1 MFKRFEPDTKK
12 SSTIDQE
19 KTTKKNQNRD
29 FAFGSVRESFYNFKY
44 FKRYNGDEAKNIL
57 DMISKNVKAEQIHAD
72 IVKKEFESKSK
83 KSDKLPNIKDPVV
96 EEEK

>member
-1 MFKRFEPDTKK
+1 
-12 SSTIDQE
+12 
-19 KTTKKNQNRD
+19 
-29 FAFGSVRESFYNFKY
+29 
-44 FKRYNGDEAKNIL
+44 
-57 DMISKNVKAEQIHAD
+57 MISKNVKAEQIHAD